1 MASLIEDLQ
10 TTHNAIDDFVQV
22 ALRVLHY
29 LPSVVSERRESRGYE
44 ILVSRHAGTEKY
56 ARPIR
61 LDLFISDPS
70 ELEASTRDFK
80 NILEHVA
87 ERTELPR
94 NAHQV
99 VDKVAYTIQQ
109 CFGVGL
115 DFLGESNSNRKHIG
129 NRFEEFI
136 RAIVTSIGITNE
148 RIVFKIPYPTDDGEK
163 MYSCE
168 TDMVL
173 SNSELIRSTP
183 TNMAEQEVM
192 VSLKTSSKDRM
203 GKIFLD
209 KMLMKKFS
217 GHRVKVIGIFH
228 NDVQRKEENHISFT
242 LVSRLFMVY
251 TKFLC
256 ELDGVYF
263 LDPPPITKNE
273 PYCQQIAP
281 FSKFLLEDIERLLSA

>member
-10 TTHNAIDDFVQV
+10 TTHCAIDDFVQV
-22 ALRVLHY
+22 AQRVLLY

-61 LDLFISDPS
+61 LDLFISDPT
-70 ELEASTRDFK
+70 ELKRNANKFK
-80 NILEHVA
+80 SILEKIA
-87 ERTELPR
+87 ASEDLS
-94 NAHQV
+94 ADACQV
-99 VDKVAYTIQQ
+99 IDKVAYTIQQ

-129 NRFEEFI
+129 NRFEELV
-136 RAIVTSIGITNE
+136 RAIVTACGITNE

-173 SNSELIRSTP
+173 SNGKSVRSTP
-183 TNMAEQEVM
+183 ANMAEEEVM
-192 VSLKTSSKDRM
+192 ISLKTSSKDRM

-217 GHRVKVIGIFH
+217 GHRVKVVGIFH
-228 NDVQRKEENHISFT
+228 NDVQRKEKSHVSFT

-263 LDPPPITKNE
+263 LDPPPITEKE
-273 PYCQQIAP
+273 PYCEHIAP
-281 FSKFLLEDIERLLSA
+281 FSQFLIHDAKSLLSS